1 MAKEGG
7 YVTVAAEEM
16 EKLRRRNR
24 ELEREVEEMKTE
36 MLELW
41 RRTVV
46 AEEVE
51 ESLCSQLA
59 ELEVESLDQAR
70 DYHDRV
76 VFLMDQIS
84 RLFFVGRFLVD
95 FTYMNDHLYIVVDV
109 SVQIRL
115 RIIELRRKWSLRID
129 LLTNIQIKRKQ

>member
-7 YVTVAAEEM
+7 YMTVAAEEM
-16 EKLRRRNR
+16 EELRRRSR
-24 ELEREVEEMKTE
+24 ELEREVEEMKTA

-41 RRTVV
+41 RRTVMTEE
-46 AEEVE
+46 AEER
-51 ESLCSQLA
+51 LCSQLA

-84 RLFFVGRFLVD
+84 RLSSLS
-95 FTYMNDHLYIVVDV
+95 IV
-109 SVQIRL
+109 S
-115 RIIELRRKWSLRID
+115 S
-129 LLTNIQIKRKQ
+129 

>member
-1 MAKEGG
+1 IAKGG
-7 YVTVAAEEM
+7 YVMVEAEEM
-16 EKLRRRNR
+16 EELRRRSR
-24 ELEREVEEMKTE
+24 ELEREVEEMKTA

-46 AEEVE
+46 AEEAE
-51 ESLCSQLA
+51 ERLCSQLA

-84 RLFFVGRFLVD
+84 RLSSLS
-95 FTYMNDHLYIVVDV
+95 VV
-109 SVQIRL
+109 S
-115 RIIELRRKWSLRID
+115 
-129 LLTNIQIKRKQ
+129 

>member
-1 MAKEGG
+1 MVE
-7 YVTVAAEEM
+7 AEEM
-16 EKLRRRNR
+16 EELRRRSR
-24 ELEREVEEMKTE
+24 ELEREVEEMKTA

-46 AEEVE
+46 AEEAE
-51 ESLCSQLA
+51 ERLCSQLA

-84 RLFFVGRFLVD
+84 RLSSLS
-95 FTYMNDHLYIVVDV
+95 VV
-109 SVQIRL
+109 S
-115 RIIELRRKWSLRID
+115 
-129 LLTNIQIKRKQ
+129 